1 MASSSRASVT
11 VTHRMLTLERLRFPE
26 QRMTRDEALKGASLA
41 AIALETGHRR
51 HDRRAAGAGA
61 LRSRRGFPLRSLRTD
76 ADIYTF
82 CAWDP
87 GLRLDR
93 GIALQG

>member
-1 MASSSRASVT
+1 MVSSSCASI
-11 VTHRMLTLERLRFPE
+11 THRVLTLERLRFPE
-26 QRMTRDEALKGASLA
+26 QRMTRDEALKGASLSPLA
-41 AIALETGHRR
+41 VETSHRH

-61 LRSRRGFPLRSLRTD
+61 PRSRRGFPLRSLRTD